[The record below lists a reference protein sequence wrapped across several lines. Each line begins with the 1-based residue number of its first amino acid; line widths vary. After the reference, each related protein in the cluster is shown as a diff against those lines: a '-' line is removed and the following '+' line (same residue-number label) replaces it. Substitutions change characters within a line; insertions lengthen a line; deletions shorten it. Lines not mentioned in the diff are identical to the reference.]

1 MSAKK
6 IKSYREG
13 YYKSL
18 EWREERS
25 SIAFSNAQAVS
36 IIVLRTSILLNAV
49 ALAALATAVA
59 TCPHIRFNKQYFLL
73 IRLFCCRNR
82 YSFDLLLC

>member
-1 MSAKK
+1 MSAKE

-18 EWREERS
+18 ERHEERS
-25 SIAFSNAQAVS
+25 SIAFSNAQTVS
-36 IIVLRTSILLNAV
+36 IIVLRTGILLNAE

-59 TCPHIRFNKQYFLL
+59 TGPDIRFHKQFFSTYPP
-73 IRLFCCRNR
+73 
-82 YSFDLLLC
+82 LLLPESLQF